1 MLTFVIPSHSGQ
13 WWRCID
19 YRMARALMFSTFGQS
34 LSFRNTVHWSTRTNG
49 QSKQGA
55 SGLISWFMVESCR
68 VIGINSLVIEDS
80 REEYAR
86 RLKRCEY
93 RDDNQKYSF
102 PKVWKFG
109 AGTSNLTRAR
119 RTDGSDGE
127 DRLYETTQML
137 QSKSPTD
144 EGCTVYLAVPHKRR
158 ATLLVFRAHVP
169 YCMHTLCA
177 SGPGLLLTAYA
188 RTTGW
193 EVRQSAP

>member
-1 MLTFVIPSHSGQ
+1 VRRQIRVHPLF
-13 WWRCID
+13 
-19 YRMARALMFSTFGQS
+19 
-34 LSFRNTVHWSTRTNG
+34 LSVVG

-86 RLKRCEY
+86 RLKICEY

-119 RTDGSDGE
+119 RTDGSGQSFFDSFCSSSEFSSHHTSSADGE

-158 ATLLVFRAHVP
+158 ATL
-169 YCMHTLCA
+169 
-177 SGPGLLLTAYA
+177 
-188 RTTGW
+188 
-193 EVRQSAP
+193 VRPLAVSATSVGS